1 MVYVKKMTMSGNM
14 IRRSLISGSYR
25 NSAFTLVELL
35 VVIVIVAL
43 LMGLLIP
50 VLKSARASARKVAC
64 VSNLGQIGKAIH
76 LYSMDFD
83 DSIPVGPIAPSFL
96 SPADFYP
103 STGAPTSLVSLRNGS
118 PVGLGLLL
126 QDYLFQ
132 QPEVLFCPDP
142 DQYLSVDDELANVG
156 ICQAQSS
163 YYYRHA
169 SVTKLFDDPAVPP
182 PRRVALTDLGRN
194 RNGRLIRAL
203 AIDTQFLCPSTLSE
217 FNVKPRTHHG
227 EKFANILFSSGRVV
241 SCSNEDGR
249 FTVDLRDYSE
259 LRNAFNKILE
269 VLERGDEEH

>member
-1 MVYVKKMTMSGNM
+1 V
-14 IRRSLISGSYR
+14 RRPREYLVTFGSSHR
-25 NSAFTLVELL
+25 VAFTLIELL
-35 VVIVIVAL
+35 VVIVIVTL
-43 LMGLLIP
+43 LMGLLVPI
-50 VLKSARASARKVAC
+50 LTSARASARKVAC

-83 DSIPVGPIAPSFL
+83 DSIPVGPAAPPFL

-103 STGAPTSLVSLRNGS
+103 STGAPTSLVSLRSGE

-156 ICQAQSS
+156 IRQAQGS

-169 SVTKLFDDPAVPP
+169 SVTSLFDSPTVPP
-182 PRRVALTDLGRN
+182 PRRVSLSDLGQN

-203 AIDTQFLCPSTLSE
+203 AIDTQFLCPSTLAE
-217 FNVKPRTHHG
+217 FNVKPRTHHK
-227 EKFANILFSSGRVV
+227 EMFANILFSSGHVV
-241 SCSNEDGR
+241 SCSNDDGR

-259 LRNAFNKILE
+259 LRKAFNKILE